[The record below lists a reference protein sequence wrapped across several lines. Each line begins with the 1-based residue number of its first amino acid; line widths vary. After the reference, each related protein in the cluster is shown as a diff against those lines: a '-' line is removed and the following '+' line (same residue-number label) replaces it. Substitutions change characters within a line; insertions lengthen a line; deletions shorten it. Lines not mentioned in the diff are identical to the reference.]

1 MTWQPTHMH
10 TPTGRHCTIISPDR
24 GDGSVLC
31 NFGPI
36 ANPYPYVDAR
46 DLVPLDILAR
56 KEDATS
62 SLPCGT
68 FQVCTKRLTDG
79 SLVYDVSFV
88 TDDGDTCLVASPVS
102 KAIAEFIARALNDA
116 LFGPTK

>member
-1 MTWQPTHMH
+1 LH
-10 TPTGRHCTIISPDR
+10 TPTGRACSIISGDR

-36 ANPYPYVDAR
+36 ANPFPYVMLT
-46 DLVPLDILAR
+46 DLIPLEIQAR

-62 SLPCGT
+62 ALPFGT
-68 FQVCTKRLTDG
+68 FQVGLKTLSDG
-79 SLVYDVSFV
+79 SKVYDINFV
-88 TDDGDTCLVASPVS
+88 TDDGDICLVASPVS
-102 KAIAEFIARALNDA
+102 KEIAEFIARALNDA